1 MQLIFLIAALAA
13 SLGAQPQRAGRAPS
27 PEQQRKAI
35 DNFRKSALNYS
46 AGLPNFFCTETVRRY
61 RNSTSS
67 PEWSPMDTL
76 TVQLSYFEHRE
87 EYKLL
92 LVDNQKTK
100 LRYEDAGGSVSQGE
114 FGSML
119 QEVFLPAAEA
129 VLSWDSRTTL
139 RNRRV
144 QVYRY
149 SVSAEKAH
157 YQVSYNYNDR
167 HYSAFAGRHGL
178 VYVGGNGEI
187 LRITSEADNLPAS
200 FPIDKLSSTLDYDFT
215 DIGGRQFL
223 VPHGAV
229 VEMQAGILGSKNEI
243 DFRDYRKFSAEAGIN
258 FDTQIK
264 K

>member
-1 MQLIFLIAALAA
+1 MRSTPIIFLAA
-13 SLGAQPQRAGRAPS
+13 SLCAQTRSGGRPPS
-27 PEQQRKAI
+27 PEEQRKAI
-35 DNFRKSALNYS
+35 DTVRKAALSYS

-87 EYKLL
+87 DYKLL

-100 LRYEDAGGSVSQGE
+100 LRYEEAGGSVSQGE

-119 QEVFLPAAEA
+119 QEVFNPSAEA
-129 VLSWDSRTTL
+129 VFAWGSRTML

-144 QVYRY
+144 QVFRY
-149 SVSAEKAH
+149 SVTAEKAH
-157 YQVSYNYNDR
+157 YQLSFNANERRYT
-167 HYSAFAGRHGL
+167 AFAGRHGL
-178 VYVGGNGEI
+178 VYVSGNGEI
-187 LRITSEADNLPAS
+187 LRITSEADHLPAS
-200 FPIDKLSSTLDYDFT
+200 FPIDKLNSTLDYDFT

-223 VPHGAV
+223 VPHAAL

-243 DFRDYRKFSAEAGIN
+243 DFGDYRKFSTDTGIT
-258 FDTQIK
+258 FDK